1 MKSYLSLVPLC
12 ARVRRRQNRMT
23 VLCILIAVLLVTA
36 IFSMADMAI
45 RMETARVIEEHG
57 HWHAMLKS
65 LPEETADALTASPEV
80 KAFARYDGLNFA
92 LAQDYTV
99 DGKPCVVVG
108 GDKAILTE
116 IYDDLAE
123 GHFPEARDEI
133 LLSRRAKTMLSVAVG
148 DKITLHTPVGNF
160 VYTISGFG
168 ADVTISTD
176 ANVVG
181 AVLDWDA
188 FVQLAD
194 AQGETP
200 APVWFVRFE
209 DHTNARGVLDGWR
222 QQYGLTDENLSENTA
237 LLGLTG
243 FSSDSYVMGMYLVA
257 AILFV
262 LVLAAGVFMIAG
274 SLNSQTAQRIQFFGM
289 LRCIGASK
297 AQIMRLVRWEA
308 LYWCKTAVPLG
319 VGLGI
324 LLTWGLCALLRFGA
338 GAEFVQIPL
347 FAVSGVGIG
356 SGVVVGVLTVLLSS
370 LAPARRAARVSP
382 LAAVAGAFAPDQK
395 FGRPIRCLAGHIE
408 TALGI
413 RHALSSLKN
422 LLLMTGS
429 FALSIL
435 LILSFSVLVQWVQ
448 LALNPLQPWA
458 PDVFY
463 GSPDN
468 RCEISR
474 NFAREVEELPFV
486 KRAFGR
492 MYQSLPAQYQGESGQ
507 IDLISYED
515 QQFQWAEEDLVAG
528 SLEAVRAGAV
538 RAGQGVL
545 TVFDKSNTLQVGDRI
560 QVGSHS
566 LTVAGVLED
575 SPFSAT
581 DQPTVICSEA
591 LFGELTGQT
600 GYAVLDVQ
608 LTAQATRENVEQLY
622 SLAEGRYD
630 FYDRLDL
637 NRDTRN
643 TYWAF
648 CLFVYGFLGVITLIT
663 MIHTLNSIS
672 MSVSARARQYGAMRA
687 VGMAPAQLKAMI
699 FAEAATYTALG
710 FAAGCG
716 LGLPLHRFL
725 YGQMITRYWGVA
737 WQAPLSTIGGILALL
752 VFTSLVAPFA
762 PARRVCSLPVAQSVN
777 EL

>member
-1 MKSYLSLVPLC
+1 MKSYLGLIPLS
-12 ARVRRRQNRMT
+12 AKVRRRQNRMT

-45 RMETARVIEEHG
+45 RMETARVIDSHG
-57 HWHAMLKS
+57 YWHAMLQS
-65 LPEETADALTASPEV
+65 LPEETADAITAEPEV
-80 KAFARYDGLNFA
+80 KASARYDGLNFT
-92 LAQDYTV
+92 LSEDYTM

-108 GDKAILTE
+108 GDEAILTE

-123 GHFPEARDEI
+123 GHFPQTPDEI
-133 LLSRRAKTMLSVAVG
+133 LLSRRAKTMLSVEVG
-148 DKITLHTPVGNF
+148 DKVTLHTPAGAF

-176 ANVVG
+176 ASVVG
-181 AVLDWDA
+181 AVLNWDA
-188 FVQLAD
+188 FASLAD
-194 AQGETP
+194 AEGETT
-200 APVWFVRFE
+200 APVWFVRLDE
-209 DHTNARGVLDGWR
+209 HANARKVLDRWR
-222 QQYGLTDENLSENTA
+222 QQYGLTDETLSENTA

-243 FSSDSYVMGMYLVA
+243 FSSDSYVLGMYLVA

-274 SLNSQTAQRIQFFGM
+274 SLNSQTAQRTQFYGM

-324 LLTWGLCALLRFGA
+324 LTTWGLCALLRFGA

-347 FAVSGVGIG
+347 FAVSPVGIV
-356 SGVVVGVLTVLLSS
+356 SGVVVGGLTVLLSS
-370 LAPARRAARVSP
+370 RAPARRAAGVSP
-382 LAAVAGAFAPDQK
+382 VAAVSGNDAKGSRA
-395 FGRPIRCLAGHIE
+395 GRPMRRTGRRVE
-408 TALGI
+408 VTLGI
-413 RHALSSLKN
+413 HHAVESPKN

-435 LILSFSVLVQWVQ
+435 LILAFSVMVQWVQ

-463 GSPDN
+463 SSPAN
-468 RCEISR
+468 ACEIPR
-474 NFAREVEELPFV
+474 DFAEEVAAQPGV

-492 MYQSLPAQYQGESGQ
+492 MYASLEASYQGKTGT

-515 QQFQWAEEDLVAG
+515 QQFHWAEDTLTAGDLD
-528 SLEAVRAGAV
+528 AVRAGE
-538 RAGQGVL
+538 GVL
-545 TVFDKSNTLQVGDRI
+545 TVFDKSNSLQVGDTI
-560 QVGSHS
+560 QIGDTALPV
-566 LTVAGVLED
+566 LGVLED
-575 SPFSAT
+575 SPFSA
-581 DQPTVICSEA
+581 DDHPTVICSEA
-591 LFGELTGQT
+591 LFEELTGQS

-608 LTAQATRENVEQLY
+608 LTADATRETVTELQA
-622 SLAEGRYD
+622 LAGNYD

-643 TYWAF
+643 TYWMF
-648 CLFVYGFLGVITLIT
+648 CLFVYGFLAIITLIT
-663 MIHTLNSIS
+663 MIHTVNSIS
-672 MSVSARARQYGAMRA
+672 LSVAARTRQYGAMRA
-687 VGMAPAQLKAMI
+687 VGMAAAQLKTMI
-699 FAEAATYTALG
+699 FAEAATYTVLG
-710 FAAGCG
+710 FGVGCG
-716 LGLPLHRFL
+716 LGLPLHAFL
-725 YGQMITRYWGVA
+725 YNQMITHYWGVA
-737 WQAPLSTIGGILALL
+737 WQLPLGTIGGIVALL
-752 VFTSLVAPFA
+752 VFTSLAAPFA
-762 PARRVCSLPVAQSVN
+762 PARRVCSLPVAGSIN